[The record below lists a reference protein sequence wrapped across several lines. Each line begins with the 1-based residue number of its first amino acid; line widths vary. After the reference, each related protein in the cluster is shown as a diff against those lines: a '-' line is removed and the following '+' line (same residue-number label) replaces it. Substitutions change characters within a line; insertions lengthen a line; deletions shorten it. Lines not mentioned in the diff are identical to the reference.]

1 MMKIYIVQDL
11 IGEFYGRFIYEL
23 AFNKAF
29 RHSNTASQYAKS
41 KGYKDFK
48 ILELDLEEELNMNKK
63 IINLTPHEVNII
75 VGDKQIN
82 IEPSGTVAR
91 CYVERDTIG
100 EINGIPLTQ
109 NRFGQVTGLPDPKED
124 TFYIVSALVANACK
138 DRQDLVIPDDTVR
151 DGQGR
156 VIGCRA
162 LARV

>member
-1 MMKIYIVQDL
+1 MKLYVVQDR
-11 IGEFYGRFIYEL
+11 IGDIFGKPIYEL

-29 RHSNTASQYAKS
+29 RHSDTASQYAKS

-48 ILELDLEEELNMNKK
+48 ILELEFQERGIEMSKN
-63 IINLTPHEVNII
+63 IINLTPHTVNILI
-75 VGDKQIN
+75 GDKQIN

-124 TFYIVSALVANACK
+124 TFYIVSSLVANACK
-138 DRQDLVIPDDTVR
+138 ERDDLVIPDETVR

-156 VIGCRA
+156 IIGCRS